1 MRTAVRVWELN
12 SPAFRGRWGVLWVV
26 VGFLAVFGVLWS
38 VSNEISALEEN
49 RYPLYFDWE
58 AAIPFQPWAMIFYLP
73 HDLIVPLMAIIFRSW
88 REALPLYAT
97 LLVQTLIAVPFFLLV
112 PIEPGYVNDMP
123 TGVWGAYIFEPLG
136 MKNLGQWNHMPSL
149 HVSYVFLMAYII
161 GQRWGT
167 WGWVCGMAWA
177 VLVALTT
184 MLVHEH
190 HLICVVSGFV
200 LFLVTAFGV
209 LPWFKARCGVGYD
222 GRESTR

>member
-1 MRTAVRVWELN
+1 MTPARRVWEIN
-12 SPAFRGRWGVLWVV
+12 SPAFKGRWGVLWVV
-26 VGFLAVFGVLWS
+26 VAFLTLFGVIWAIT
-38 VSNEISALEEN
+38 NEISALEED

-58 AAIPFQPWAMIFYLP
+58 ARIPFQPWALIFYLP
-73 HDLIVPLMAIIFRSW
+73 HDAMVPFMAVIFRSW
-88 REALPLYAT
+88 REALPLYGT

-136 MKNLGQWNHMPSL
+136 MKNLGQWNHKPSL
-149 HVSYVFLMAYII
+149 HVAYIFLMAFVI